1 MISVDTDTL
10 DLIKTQSG
18 KSLLELSREKPVMLV
33 FLRHFGCVFCREAM
47 GDLAEMKS
55 AMRDQNVTLVVVHLS
70 DPKTADLFFEKYD
83 LVGVESISDP
93 EAVYY
98 KKFGLLRG
106 TFNQLFGLKV
116 WMRTIDA
123 GMIKGHG
130 LSRKQIGDGFQ
141 MPGIFMLKD
150 GVVKGEFIH
159 KSVSDRPDYQ
169 ALITSSVV

>member
-1 MISVDTDTL
+1 MISIDPTTL
-10 DLIKTQSG
+10 DHIHTESG
-18 KSLLELSREKPVMLV
+18 KSLLALSREKPVMMV

-47 GDLAEMKS
+47 SDLAEMRD
-55 AMRDQNVTLVVVHLS
+55 AMQDQNVTLVLVHLS
-70 DPKTADLFFEKYD
+70 DAKTAELFFEKYD

-116 WMRTIDA
+116 WLRTIDA
-123 GMIKGHG
+123 GIIKGHG
-130 LSRKQIGDGFQ
+130 LNRKQIGDGFQ

-150 GVVKGEFIH
+150 GRVTSEFIH

-169 ALITSSVV
+169 KLISETVS